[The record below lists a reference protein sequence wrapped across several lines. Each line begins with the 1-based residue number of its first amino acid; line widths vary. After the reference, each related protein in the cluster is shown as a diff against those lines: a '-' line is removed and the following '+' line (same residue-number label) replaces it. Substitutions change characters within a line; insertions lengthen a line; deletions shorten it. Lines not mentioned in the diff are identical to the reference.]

1 MQTILFIIIWD
12 FLTVEQTFLSP
23 QMKRSMI
30 ISNKHGIY
38 MLPYDLKK
46 DVRMRIL
53 GNQEIS
59 GKSQNFKELLPNVWS
74 PSRNG
79 NLVSTIKNLLK
90 NRNLTFPVVLYFTW
104 ELKFVSNILTSIFCR
119 YSFLLLNRFQTT
131 SILI

>member
-1 MQTILFIIIWD
+1 MQTILFITIWD

-119 YSFLLLNRFQTT
+119 YSFLLLTRSQTP
-131 SILI
+131 SVLI

>member
-119 YSFLLLNRFQTT
+119 YSFLLLTRSQTP
-131 SILI
+131 SVLI

>member
-1 MQTILFIIIWD
+1 
-12 FLTVEQTFLSP
+12 
-23 QMKRSMI
+23 
-30 ISNKHGIY
+30 

-46 DVRMRIL
+46 DVRVRIL

-90 NRNLTFPVVLYFTW
+90 NRNLTFPVVLYFT
-104 ELKFVSNILTSIFCR
+104 
-119 YSFLLLNRFQTT
+119 
-131 SILI
+131 

>member
-38 MLPYDLKK
+38 MLPHDLKK
-46 DVRMRIL
+46 DLRMRIL

-59 GKSQNFKELLPNVWS
+59 GKSQNFIELLPNVWS

-90 NRNLTFPVVLYFTW
+90 NRNLTFPVVLHFTW
-104 ELKFVSNILTSIFCR
+104 ELEFVSNILTSIFCR
-119 YSFLLLNRFQTT
+119 NSFLLLTRSQTT

>member
-119 YSFLLLNRFQTT
+119 YSFLLLTRSQTT

>member
-79 NLVSTIKNLLK
+79 NLVITIKNLLK

-119 YSFLLLNRFQTT
+119 YSFLLLTRSQTT

>member
-79 NLVSTIKNLLK
+79 NLVSTIKDLLK

-119 YSFLLLNRFQTT
+119 CSFLLLNRFQTT